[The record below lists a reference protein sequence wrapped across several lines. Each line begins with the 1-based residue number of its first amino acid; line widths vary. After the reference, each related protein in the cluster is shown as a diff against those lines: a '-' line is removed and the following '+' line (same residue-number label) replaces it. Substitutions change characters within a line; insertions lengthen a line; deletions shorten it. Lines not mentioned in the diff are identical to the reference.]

1 MAIETKK
8 EAPSFFSN
16 LLRFVKPFVPL
27 LPQVKGP
34 SRSPSLREKFIWT
47 ALAVLIYFVASQIPL
62 YGISN
67 TNIKDYSQWLKILMA
82 SSRGTLMDLGTG
94 PVVNASV
101 LTNILVIAKIIEP
114 DFSIKED
121 KILFDSFQKIL
132 ALVLTIGQA
141 IVQILTGF
149 YGPYENLTKASV
161 FMIIFQLAISG
172 LIVILLDELL
182 KKGYG
187 LGNGVN
193 LFIIAN
199 VCERAVWNAISPKVF
214 YTGRGLEFEGCL
226 VAAVHL
232 LLARRNKF
240 AALKEIL
247 FRDNLPNL
255 SSLIFTLAIFSFVV
269 YIQTLRVELPILSR
283 KHKGVVGSYPINLM
297 YSSNSSILYQS
308 TFISYFFLASRMFY
322 KFFPKSILSKI
333 LGAWELKP
341 KIGYAPI
348 SGLCYFI
355 FPPTSYADILTRPI
369 FFILYCVI
377 MLSSSAFISL
387 LLLEDQEETAA
398 AVFKRIK
405 AQDMQLR
412 GVRDNNA
419 VEKLDEYIS
428 AAAFLSG
435 MLTSFVVLFCDLF
448 AVVGSGS
455 NIFLAASIMN
465 QYMKLIAQESAKS
478 SGKAFIE

>member
-1 MAIETKK
+1 MSTETKK
-8 EAPSFFSN
+8 SNSFFSN
-16 LLRFVKPFVPL
+16 PLRFIKPFVCL
-27 LPQVKGP
+27 LPQVKAP
-34 SRSPSLREKFIWT
+34 TRTPSLREKFIWT
-47 ALAVLIYFVASQIPL
+47 ALALLIYYVASQIPL

-82 SSRGTLMDLGTG
+82 SSRGTLMDLGTW
-94 PVVNASV
+94 PVTTASTI
-101 LTNILVIAKIIEP
+101 TNILLQSKLIEP

-121 KILFDSFQKIL
+121 KILFDSFQKLIS
-132 ALVLTIGQA
+132 LVFTLGQA
-141 IVQILTGF
+141 IVQIVTGY
-149 YGPYENLTKASV
+149 YGPLENLTKASV
-161 FMIIFQLAISG
+161 FMILFQLVISG

-182 KKGYG
+182 QKGYG

-214 YTGRGLEFEGCL
+214 YTGRGIEFEGCL

-232 LLARRNKF
+232 LFVRRNKF
-240 AALKEIL
+240 LAIKEIL

-255 SSLIFTLAIFSFVV
+255 SSLIFSLVIFSFVV

-297 YSSNSSILYQS
+297 YSSTNPILYQTTLFS
-308 TFISYFFLASRMFY
+308 LFFSCSRMIY
-322 KFFPKSILSKI
+322 KYFPKSIISKI

-341 KIGYAPI
+341 KIGHAPI

-355 FPPTSYADILTRPI
+355 FPPSSYTDILTRPI
-369 FFILYCVI
+369 FFILYCSI
-377 MLSSSAFISL
+377 MLISSALISL
-387 LLLEDQEETAA
+387 FLLEGQEENSA

-412 GVRDNNA
+412 GIRDNNA
-419 VEKLDEYIS
+419 VEKLDEYINP
-428 AAAFLSG
+428 AAFCSG
-435 MLTSFVVLFCDLF
+435 FLTYFVVLFCDLF
-448 AVVGSGS
+448 SVVGSGS
-455 NIFLAASIMN
+455 NIFLGASIMN
-465 QYMKLIAQESAKS
+465 QYIKLIAKETAKNT
-478 SGKAFIE
+478 GKAFIE

>member
-1 MAIETKK
+1 MSVETKK
-8 EAPSFFSN
+8 SSSFFSN
-16 LLRFVKPFVPL
+16 PLRFVKPFVCL
-27 LPQVKGP
+27 LPQVKAP
-34 SRSPSLREKFIWT
+34 TRAPSLREKFIWT

-94 PVVNASV
+94 PVVTASTI
-101 LTNILVIAKIIEP
+101 TNLLLQTKLLEP

-121 KILFDSFQKIL
+121 KILFDSFQKL
-132 ALVLTIGQA
+132 FSLVFTLGQA
-141 IVQILTGF
+141 IVQIVTGY
-149 YGPYENLTKASV
+149 YGPCESLTKASI

-182 KKGYG
+182 QKGYG

-199 VCERAVWNAISPKVF
+199 VCERAVWNAVSPKVF
-214 YTGRGLEFEGCL
+214 YTGRGIEFEGCL

-232 LLARRNKF
+232 LLSRKNKIS
-240 AALKEIL
+240 AIKEVL

-255 SSLIFTLAIFSFVV
+255 SSLFFSLVIFSFVV

-283 KHKGVVGSYPINLM
+283 KHKGVVGTYPINLM
-297 YSSNSSILYQS
+297 YSSTSPIIFQS
-308 TFISYFFLASRMFY
+308 TLISLFFQASRMIY
-322 KFFPKSILSKI
+322 KFFPKSFISKL

-355 FPPTSYADILTRPI
+355 FPPSSYTDILTRPV
-369 FFILYCVI
+369 FFILYCLI
-377 MLSSSAFISL
+377 MLFSSAFISL
-387 LLLEDQEETAA
+387 FLLEGQEENSA

-412 GVRDNNA
+412 GVRDSNA
-419 VEKLDEYIS
+419 VEKLDQYINV
-428 AAAFLSG
+428 AAFLSG

-448 AVVGSGS
+448 SVVGSGS
-455 NIFLAASIMN
+455 NIFLGASIMN
-465 QYMKLIAQESAKS
+465 QYMKLIAKETAKS
-478 SGKAFIE
+478 AGKAFIE